1 MNESM
6 NDEIWINAITGIKN
20 EIDTIKDEQIKAEI
34 RRTNLEKR
42 KIDIEYNL
50 RENVMKRKKIQEL
63 EAKEI
68 AVTDKWKNVEAEIK
82 KLNEETWKCSKE
94 RKEIRQEKCGL
105 IGHEWTDNLRSSDGG
120 SICKK
125 CDLIKN
131 E

>member
-1 MNESM
+1 MNESI
-6 NDEIWINAITGIKN
+6 NDEIWIKEITGIKN
-20 EIDTIKDEQIKAEI
+20 EIATIKDEQIKAET

-50 RENVMKRKKIQEL
+50 RENVMKRNKIKEL
-63 EAKEI
+63 EEKEI
-68 AVTDKWKNVEAEIK
+68 AVTNKWKNVEAEIK

-94 RKEIRQEKCGL
+94 RTEIQQEKCGL
-105 IGHEWTDNLRSSDGG
+105 IVHEWIDNLRSSDGE

-125 CDLIKN
+125 CDLTKN